1 MPDLEERVAALE
13 AAVAM
18 LTREA
23 VQPGGITINTVRATL
38 GLPPFREPWA
48 DSPGHVQVNARLP
61 RAIVPGGIPG
71 AA

>member
-23 VQPGGITINTVRATL
+23 VQSGGITINAARAAL

-48 DSPGHVQVNARLP
+48 DSPGGV
-61 RAIVPGGIPG
+61 PG
-71 AA
+71 AARQA